1 MTDKTNSSS
10 PSIAKGTFVRDATGL
25 TRQLGAKDAVMFNL
39 LNMGIPWTFL
49 YLVFAAQLFPGVNLP
64 LTVLLGFPLVVV
76 TALTYYLL
84 TSIMPRTGGDFVWV
98 GRIIHPSI
106 GFMNNFALAV
116 FFLAFMGPVSGW
128 LFQYGI
134 GTILINLSTDT
145 GNAIYAN
152 LAGQLSGPIPTFVA
166 GLIVLGVITVA
177 SVAGLKWNFRFQW
190 AMFVLLIAGVLTFL
204 VVMATTSNSQFMAN
218 FNSKSGLDYAT
229 VISAAQSTGYNTGFT
244 LTGTLLG
251 SVFSFLNYYGFN
263 FSTFI
268 AGEVK
273 NSKRSQL
280 IGIIGAAA
288 IFAFFMFIVFESA
301 YIVMGQPF
309 LHAASYLASITTNSP
324 WTLQSPPVLQYL
336 VIFANSNPIVG
347 ILVPLAIIGSVFGSL
362 LTIMTAVV
370 RQTFAWSFDRVIP
383 TKFADLDSRWGS
395 PIYALGLVVVVSLL
409 FIALNAFT
417 TILQYLSYSTSG
429 LWATTGVVG
438 LAAAILPFKRKDL
451 LGYFVSN
458 RRWALVVSGILTF
471 LGGLAVAAIALSPAY
486 LQATTGGSAISP
498 LNILG
503 LFLTFI
509 VGIAIYFI
517 SWGIRKSRG
526 IDLSLNMKEIP
537 PE

>member
-1 MTDKTNSSS
+1 MPDNPTRS
-10 PSIAKGTFVRDATGL
+10 PTVTKGTFVREATGL

-49 YLVFAAQLFPGVNLP
+49 YLFFAALLFPGVNLP

-76 TALTYYLL
+76 TAATYYLL
-84 TSIMPRTGGDFVWV
+84 TSVMPRTGGDFVWV

-116 FFLAFMGPVSGW
+116 FFIAFMGPVSGW

-134 GTILINLSTDT
+134 GTILINLSIDT
-145 GNAIYAN
+145 GNASYAN
-152 LAGQLSGPIPTFVA
+152 LASQLSGAVPTFVA
-166 GLIVLGVITVA
+166 GLIVLGVITLA

-190 AMFVLLIAGVLTFL
+190 AMFGLLIVGVLTFL
-204 VVMATTSNSQFMAN
+204 VVMATTSNSQFMSH
-218 FNSKSGLDYAT
+218 FNSMSGLDYNT
-229 VISAAQSTGYNTGFT
+229 LIGKAQSAGYNTGLT

-288 IFAFFMFIVFESA
+288 IFAAFMFIIFESA

-309 LHAASYLASITTNSP
+309 LHAASFLSGTANSA
-324 WTLQSPPVLQYL
+324 WTLPSQPVLQFL

-370 RQTFAWSFDRVIP
+370 RQTFAWSFDRVFP
-383 TKFADLDSRWGS
+383 TKFADLDRRWGS
-395 PIYALGLVVVVSLL
+395 PIYALALVVALSLV

-417 TILQYLSYSTSG
+417 TILAYLSYSTSG
-429 LWATTGVVG
+429 LWATTAVVG

-451 LGYFVSN
+451 LGYFASN
-458 RRWALVVSGILTF
+458 RKWALIILGVITF
-471 LGGLAVAAIALSPAY
+471 LGGAAVAAIALSPAY

-498 LNILG
+498 LNIL
-503 LFLTFI
+503 
-509 VGIAIYFI
+509 
-517 SWGIRKSRG
+517 
-526 IDLSLNMKEIP
+526 
-537 PE
+537 